1 MNYLSIESKEFC
13 NHFFLITLDDQEMEQ
28 IVKLGKASEGAREA
42 VTDESG
48 EARASGMIMISST
61 ILKIIGGNLQF
72 LFF

>member
-1 MNYLSIESKEFC
+1 MNKRNFSNILF
-13 NHFFLITLDDQEMEQ
+13 HTTLDDQEMEQ